1 MHMTLYISAALQI
14 PPGEIHIEFVRAS
27 GPGGQHVNKVA
38 TAVQLRF
45 NIAKSPSLPEPVR
58 MRLLNLP
65 DRRITRDGILI
76 INARRYKSQERNRQ
90 DAISRLTDLVRKGT
104 APSRFRRNT
113 KPTFASRKRRLNTKR
128 QRSNIKRLRQTVTD
142 TQD

>member
-14 PPGEIHIEFVRAS
+14 PPSEIHIEFVRAS

-58 MRLLNLP
+58 MRLLSLP

-104 APSRFRRNT
+104 ATSRFRRNT

-128 QRSNIKRLRQTVTD
+128 QRSSIKRLRQTVKD
-142 TQD
+142 AQD